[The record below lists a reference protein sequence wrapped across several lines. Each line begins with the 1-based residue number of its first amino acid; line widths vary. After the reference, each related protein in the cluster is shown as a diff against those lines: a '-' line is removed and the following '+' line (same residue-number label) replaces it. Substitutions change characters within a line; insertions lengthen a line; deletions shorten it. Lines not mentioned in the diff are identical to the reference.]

1 MTKQIV
7 TPFVGVW
14 IETRLRIVLRLCRGV
29 TPFVGVWIETTLI
42 IKQNEKT
49 PVTPFVGVWIETSFR
64 RLNFPC
70 SPSHTLRGCVDWNSN
85 SESDTAPI
93 WGHTLRGCV
102 DWNEYVNYGDDND
115 MPSHPSWVCGL
126 KQQNVAG
133 QPSCSKVTP
142 FVGVWIETT
151 STLWYTLIVKSHPSW
166 VCGMKQKTD
175 FIFWAHLKK
184 SFLRKRA
191 IDCQ

>member
-1 MTKQIV
+1 MRHT
-7 TPFVGVW
+7 
-14 IETRLRIVLRLCRGV
+14 LRGCVDWNIDGTEVSAAEDSHTLRGCVDWNVNNELVYDQTNCHTLRGCV
-29 TPFVGVWIETTLI
+29 DWNKATYRIASMPW
-42 IKQNEKT
+42 
-49 PVTPFVGVWIETSFR
+49 
-64 RLNFPC
+64 C
-70 SPSHTLRGCVDWNSN
+70 HTLRGCVDWNSN